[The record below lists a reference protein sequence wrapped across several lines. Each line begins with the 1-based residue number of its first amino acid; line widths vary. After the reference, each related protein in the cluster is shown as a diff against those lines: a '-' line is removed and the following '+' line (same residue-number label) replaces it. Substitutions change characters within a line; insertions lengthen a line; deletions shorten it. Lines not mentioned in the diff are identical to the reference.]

1 MVNNGDK
8 GLRRQRFE
16 RVAARRV
23 QLILQYL
30 DILGN
35 CANRNNYEYTESD
48 TRKMFIALKEK
59 LREIETLFDKELNR
73 SNKNTFKF

>member
-1 MVNNGDK
+1 MESDKDK

-23 QLILQYL
+23 QMILQYL

-35 CANRNNYEYTESD
+35 CANRNNYDYTENDS
-48 TRKMFIALKEK
+48 RKMFAAIKEK
-59 LREIETLFDKELNR
+59 VKETETLFDKELSR